1 MILLKDMKSF
11 NTLSLT
17 LKHTEIKFGDV
28 LDRKRSFLDSKSMH
42 GI

>member
-11 NTLSLT
+11 STLSLT
-17 LKHTEIKFGDV
+17 LKHIEIMFADV

-42 GI
+42 GL